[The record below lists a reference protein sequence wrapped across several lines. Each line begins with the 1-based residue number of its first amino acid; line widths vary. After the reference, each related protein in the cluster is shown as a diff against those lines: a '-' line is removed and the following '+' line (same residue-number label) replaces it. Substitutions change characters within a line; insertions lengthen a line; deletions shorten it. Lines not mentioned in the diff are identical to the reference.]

1 MVQQFGL
8 ARFGPDRRARRAP
21 PPPLQPGSRPA
32 HEDSLGERPNN
43 RHVAA
48 SILFPLAVLFGIFFL
63 PHAGPAEVVVPL
75 VTLRLD
81 ENGAA
86 GSAGGKAGG
95 GGGGGHGS
103 EASSAASQSASAEPP
118 AEASEPTPPEAS
130 EPTAPMPTPPAPTPP
145 PPDIQTEPQAPQTL
159 ATAPIIVPPKPPPP
173 KPRRQPP

>member
-48 SILFPLAVLFGIFFL
+48 SILFHLAVLFGIFFL
-63 PHAGPAEVVVPL
+63 PHAEPAEVVVPL

-86 GSAGGKAGG
+86 RSAGGEGGRRGG
-95 GGGGGHGS
+95 GGSCS
-103 EASSAASQSASAEPP
+103 EG
-118 AEASEPTPPEAS
+118 
-130 EPTAPMPTPPAPTPP
+130 
-145 PPDIQTEPQAPQTL
+145 
-159 ATAPIIVPPKPPPP
+159 PKPVHP
-173 KPRRQPP
+173 KLSAPDTPQ

>member
-48 SILFPLAVLFGIFFL
+48 SILFHLAVLFGIFFL
-63 PHAGPAEVVVPL
+63 PHAEPAEVVVPL

-81 ENGAA
+81 GNGAA
-86 GSAGGKAGG
+86 ESPGGKARG

-103 EASSAASQSASAEPP
+103 QTNRPAAPSARAPPPPRAREPP
-118 AEASEPTPPEAS
+118 P
-130 EPTAPMPTPPAPTPP
+130 PPAPG
-145 PPDIQTEPQAPQTL
+145 
-159 ATAPIIVPPKPPPP
+159 
-173 KPRRQPP
+173 

>member
-43 RHVAA
+43 RHIAA
-48 SILFPLAVLFGIFFL
+48 SILFHLAVLFGIFFL
-63 PHAGPAEVVVPL
+63 PHAEPAEVVVPL

-86 GSAGGKAGG
+86 GSAGGKAGTG
-95 GGGGGHGS
+95 DARCS
-103 EASSAASQSASAEPP
+103 MSRAASSSSGKPELRWILASS
-118 AEASEPTPPEAS
+118 T
-130 EPTAPMPTPPAPTPP
+130 
-145 PPDIQTEPQAPQTL
+145 
-159 ATAPIIVPPKPPPP
+159 VPSRANTKVT
-173 KPRRQPP
+173 

>member
-48 SILFPLAVLFGIFFL
+48 SILFHLAVLFGIFFL
-63 PHAGPAEVVVPL
+63 PHAEPAEVVVPL

-95 GGGGGHGS
+95 GRGGGPW
-103 EASSAASQSASAEPP
+103 SAASHAASPTARAPPPPP
-118 AEASEPTPPEAS
+118 APEPTPP
-130 EPTAPMPTPPAPTPP
+130 PG
-145 PPDIQTEPQAPQTL
+145 
-159 ATAPIIVPPKPPPP
+159 
-173 KPRRQPP
+173 R

>member
-48 SILFPLAVLFGIFFL
+48 SILFHLAVLFGIFFL
-63 PHAGPAEVVVPL
+63 PHAEPAEVVVPL

-86 GSAGGKAGG
+86 GSAGGQARGG
-95 GGGGGHGS
+95 GGRRPW
-103 EASSAASQSASAEPP
+103 EETNPP
-118 AEASEPTPPEAS
+118 RRPARRGP
-130 EPTAPMPTPPAPTPP
+130 PPAPGPGAPRPP
-145 PPDIQTEPQAPQTL
+145 GP
-159 ATAPIIVPPKPPPP
+159 
-173 KPRRQPP
+173 

>member
-48 SILFPLAVLFGIFFL
+48 SILFHLAVLFGIFFL
-63 PHAGPAEVVVPL
+63 PHAEPAEVVVPL

-86 GSAGGKAGG
+86 GSAGGQARGG
-95 GGGGGHGS
+95 RGRRPRWGRNPR
-103 EASSAASQSASAEPP
+103 AP
-118 AEASEPTPPEAS
+118 ATGPR
-130 EPTAPMPTPPAPTPP
+130 PP
-145 PPDIQTEPQAPQTL
+145 PPPAQRA
-159 ATAPIIVPPKPPPP
+159 PPPP
-173 KPRRQPP
+173 GQ